1 MIEQYVLVIGAVVSL
16 LMTELLAISPGGILV
31 PGFVALHAD
40 SLPRLAATLLDAGLA
55 LAMVRLLGRVAVLF
69 GRRRYAAFVLAGFL
83 ARVLTEQLLPA
94 LAPQAPMLVAVGWL
108 IPGILAADADRQ
120 GPIKTLAALAAA
132 VLMVRLLWAALR

>member
-40 SLPRLAATLLDAGLA
+40 SLPRLAATLLDAGVA
-55 LAMVRLLGRVAVLF
+55 LVLVRQLGRFTVLF

-83 ARVLTEQLLPA
+83 ARVLSETLLPA
-94 LAPQAPMLVAVGWL
+94 RFPQAPMLVAVGWL

-120 GPIKTLAALAAA
+120 GPFRTLGALAAS
-132 VLMVRLLWAALR
+132 VLMVRMLWAALR

>member
-1 MIEQYVLVIGAVVSL
+1 MIEHYILVIGAVVSL

-31 PGFVALHAD
+31 PGYVALHAD

-55 LAMVRLLGRVAVLF
+55 LGLVRLLGRFAVLF
-69 GRRRYAAFVLAGFL
+69 GRRRYACFVLAGFL
-83 ARVLTEQLLPA
+83 ARVLTENLLPA

-120 GPIKTLAALAAA
+120 GPLRTVGALAAA
-132 VLMVRLLWAALR
+132 VLLIRMVWAALR

>member
-1 MIEQYVLVIGAVVSL
+1 MIEQYVLVLGAVVSL
-16 LMTELLAISPGGILV
+16 LMTELLAISPGGVLV
-31 PGFVALHAD
+31 PGFMALHAD
-40 SLPRLAATLLDAGLA
+40 SLPRLGATLLDAGLA
-55 LAMVRLLGRVAVLF
+55 LAMIRLLGRVAVLF

-83 ARVLTEQLLPA
+83 ARALTEQLLPA

-120 GPIKTLAALAAA
+120 GPLRTLAALAAA